1 MPAIELG
8 WVDIG
13 LIAVLSIS
21 VIVGLWRGL
30 VFELMSLFGWVVA
43 YVMAQAFTPEV
54 SVHVPIGEAGSA
66 LNHGASFA
74 LTFIGVLIVWSLL
87 ARLVRLLIQATP
99 LTVLDRLL
107 GGGFGL
113 LRGLVLLLALATL
126 VTFTPARQSP
136 LWRAS
141 HGAAMLNVALQGLKP
156 VLPADMA
163 RHLPAA

>member
-13 LIAVLSIS
+13 LIAVLAIS

-43 YVMAQAFTPEV
+43 YVLAQAFTPKV
-54 SVHVPIGEAGSA
+54 SGHVPLGEPGSA
-66 LNHGASFA
+66 LNHGAAFA
-74 LTFIGVLIVWSLL
+74 LVFIGVLIAWSLL

-99 LTVLDRLL
+99 LTVVDRLL

-113 LRGLVLLLALATL
+113 LRGLVLLLAVATL
-126 VTFTPARQSP
+126 VAFTPARQSP
-136 LWRAS
+136 LWQAS
-141 HGAAMLNVALQGLKP
+141 HGAAMLDVALQGLKP
-156 VLPADMA
+156 VLPADVA
-163 RHLPAA
+163 RHLPSA